1 MNKSVHRRRGG
12 AALVLMVSWPTWLAA
27 QTPSKAWLIGAGLG
41 IGSWFSQD
49 VEALRP
55 VRDSRWLLDLQ
66 LEHTVAGP
74 VSVSL
79 TGSVAAIPYACGGGC
94 GSGGRELDLGAR
106 IRLARARAALQI
118 SALAGVGV
126 LDQDGTHVRWNL
138 GLGADLRGS
147 APIGVRLDGRYLYT
161 PDALTHGGYT
171 ILVGPMLR
179 F

>member
-1 MNKSVHRRRGG
+1 VNKSVFRWWRG
-12 AALVLMVSWPTWLAA
+12 AVFVLMVSWPTWLAA
-27 QTPSKAWLIGAGLG
+27 QTPPKAWLIGAGLG

-55 VRDSRWLLDLQ
+55 VRNSRLLLDLQ
-66 LEHTVAGP
+66 LEHMVTGP
-74 VSVSL
+74 ISVSL
-79 TGSVAAIPYACGGGC
+79 TGSVAAVPYACNGGC

-106 IRLARARAALQI
+106 VRLFRARGALQL
-118 SALAGVGV
+118 SALGGVGV
-126 LDQDGTHVRWNL
+126 LDQGGTHVRWHL

-147 APIGVRLDGRYLYT
+147 GAIGVRLEGRYLYT
-161 PDALTHGGYT
+161 PDELPHGGYA

>member
-1 MNKSVHRRRGG
+1 MNKSVRRRGRG

-106 IRLARARAALQI
+106 VRLVRARSALQI
-118 SALAGVGV
+118 SALGGVGV
-126 LDQDGTHVRWNL
+126 LDQDGTHVRWHL
-138 GLGADLRGS
+138 GLGGDLSGS
-147 APIGVRLDGRYLYT
+147 APIGVRLEGRYLYT
-161 PDALTHGGYT
+161 PDALPQGGYT